1 MKPETVLNAVFRIA
15 AFRDQGPEK
24 DAIFASI
31 EPARGQSFCSSNASQ
46 RDFERGSFGIT
57 PHAPSMLTDRGAI
70 WSGTPIDTENLRTEK
85 RVQSPYTAITG
96 QR

>member
-24 DAIFASI
+24 DAIFTLI
-31 EPARGQSFCSSNASQ
+31 EPARGHSFCSSDASQ

-70 WSGTPIDTENLRTEK
+70 
-85 RVQSPYTAITG
+85 
-96 QR
+96 